1 MGSERLQT
9 NETSVVG
16 NFGGVR
22 LKSKIAKEIADMR
35 KQGTVTATSDVG
47 VFVSLGTLS
56 EDQRA
61 RMSTLP
67 AGVDFA
73 SIQYA
78 DDGSDAGK
86 STSEFGT
93 AASLLGEARAVA
105 EAPGEFHPLRQNTI
119 SRSTPRF
126 DTARSKT
133 DSAGMTRTSTHGPTG
148 FSNAGV
154 LANITSAPI
163 AEAPSSSRRR
173 GSRSDRAGRRG
184 SVALESLP
192 RTSPGAMDGTQEMLA
207 SSALPQPPD
216 TARSVFSSFA
226 PPSSAR
232 GSAYNSQRSARE
244 TAAKSSVHD
253 NMPDAHSRDPELES
267 SALLQ
272 QPNTARSV
280 FSTFS
285 PPPSAHGSAY
295 NSQRSARE
303 NAAKRPARDNMP
315 EAHSRDPSDFQSHEG
330 GFYPSALPGP
340 ITARPDQMQEAGAA
354 FSPAASVQGSRRG
367 RDGEHFAAEGAYT
380 ENQRPE
386 SRTLSTSAYSARSA
400 SRDLQATSRGAPSTS
415 RSTMSLREKVANEI
429 AQRRKAQEQSTAPTE
444 SSVGADAA
452 SSKQAWT
459 PSFISP
465 PPKEVLEDE
474 FSD

>member
-1 MGSERLQT
+1 MYEDLPGAVGSERLQT

-244 TAAKSSVHD
+244 
-253 NMPDAHSRDPELES
+253 
-267 SALLQ
+267 
-272 QPNTARSV
+272 
-280 FSTFS
+280 
-285 PPPSAHGSAY
+285 
-295 NSQRSARE
+295 